1 MNRIILRGNLT
12 EDPTFKQV
20 GANNTELCKF
30 RLGVNQ
36 VSGNTIFI
44 DVDAWGKT
52 AVNCNKYLKKG
63 REVLVDGKLGYDV
76 FTTKDGAKGSKYYV
90 VADNVEFLSKPE
102 GQDNSTTAEGSNSS
116 SQNTTE
122 TDDIP
127 F

>member
-102 GQDNSTTAEGSNSS
+102 TQDGANTERSNSS
-116 SQNTTE
+116 SQDTVE